1 MRVLNTNFGQTNHG
15 VFTKNTEATT
25 NDFFVNLLELDT
37 TWKAVSEADD
47 LFEGRNRATGEL
59 KWTGSRVDLIFGSNT
74 ELRAIAEVYSKCR
87 FSREFVLT
95 SWQFGTR

>member
-1 MRVLNTNFGQTNHG
+1 MTTLLEVCVFLIQTLDRPI
-15 VFTKNTEATT
+15 TEFSLKKEALT

-59 KWTGSRVDLIFGSNT
+59 KWTGSRVDLYF
-74 ELRAIAEVYSKCR
+74 R
-87 FSREFVLT
+87 F
-95 SWQFGTR
+95 